1 MSSETKI
8 ITLRKQGDLFVCT
21 IDNQEFGFRKWPWG
35 EKSKI
40 MNQCIRQTPM
50 GPQLD
55 TVEFNLA
62 MLMNTL
68 KKAPF
73 EIKREILENHPNSQ
87 LMDLL
92 VQITTKLNLL
102 GDVEIKN
109 L

>member
-1 MSSETKI
+1 MSEKI
-8 ITLRKQGDLFVCT
+8 ITLRKVGDLFVCA
-21 IDNQEFGFRKWPWG
+21 INKEEYGFIKWNWG
-35 EKSKI
+35 QKNKI
-40 MNQCIRQTPM
+40 MTQCIRQTPM

-62 MLMNTL
+62 MLMATL

-73 EIKREILENHPNSQ
+73 EVKREVIENHPDSQ